1 MSPPREGIL
10 AQRSLTECA
19 RVVAGHPRHT
29 KTITANWEA
38 AGDGTMT
45 TISEEAQVQKA
56 VKPRVRRRKGML
68 ALAAEFLVFTLPL
81 LVFLGILYGTLVWNF
96 YVSMANW
103 VATAPDYTFTG
114 LKWYAYLFHQARFW
128 IDVGNNLRWL
138 ILAVLPTAVMAIFLA
153 YLLELAP
160 FPGVEAYVRTLIL
173 YPVAMSF
180 VVTGTI
186 WSWMYQPDKG
196 VFNSILHSIG
206 INSPF
211 TFTNNPDTATY
222 WLIVIFIWQYLGFS
236 VIIIQSS
243 FRTTELQEMIEA
255 ALVDGASRLRILFA
269 VIIPNIRSGIL
280 VLVSL
285 LLISSL
291 KVFDIVWIVT
301 RGGPGVATDVLAT
314 NMIVTTYD
322 QRLASAGAAI
332 GVIIFLIAF
341 ILVIPYTIYALR
353 KWFE

>member
-1 MSPPREGIL
+1 MGS
-10 AQRSLTECA
+10 
-19 RVVAGHPRHT
+19 
-29 KTITANWEA
+29 
-38 AGDGTMT
+38 
-45 TISEEAQVQKA
+45 A
-56 VKPRVRRRKGML
+56 VI
-68 ALAAEFLVFTLPL
+68 EFLVFTLPL
-81 LVFLGILYGTLVWNF
+81 LAFLAILYGSLLWNV

-103 VATAPDYTFTG
+103 VATAPDFTFTG
-114 LKWYAYLFHQARFW
+114 LKWYRYLFSQDRFW
-128 IDVGNNLRWL
+128 VDVQNNLKWL
-138 ILAVLPTAVMAIFLA
+138 ILGVVPTTILAIFLA

-160 FPGVEAYVRTLIL
+160 FPGIESYVRTLIL

-186 WSWMYQPDKG
+186 WSWLYQPERG
-196 VFNSILHSIG
+196 VFNTVLGSLG
-206 INSPF
+206 IDSPL
-211 TFTNNPDTATY
+211 TYTNNPATATY
-222 WLIVIFIWQYLGFS
+222 WLIVIFIWQYLGFA

-243 FRTTELQEMIEA
+243 FRTSELQEMIEA
-255 ALVDGASRLRILFA
+255 ATVDGASKIRILFS

-285 LLISSL
+285 LLISTL

-301 RGGPGVATDVLAT
+301 RNGPGIATDVLAT
-314 NMIVTTYD
+314 NMIVTAYD

>member
-1 MSPPREGIL
+1 VIS
-10 AQRSLTECA
+10 AQA
-19 RVVAGHPRHT
+19 RKRRNAG
-29 KTITANWEA
+29 
-38 AGDGTMT
+38 
-45 TISEEAQVQKA
+45 SA
-56 VKPRVRRRKGML
+56 VL
-68 ALAAEFLVFTLPL
+68 EFLVFTLPL
-81 LVFLGILYGTLVWNF
+81 LAFLAILYGSLLWNV

-103 VATAPDYTFTG
+103 VATAPDFTFTG
-114 LKWYAYLFHQARFW
+114 LKWYRYLFAQDRFW
-128 IDVGNNLRWL
+128 VDVQNNLKWL
-138 ILAVLPTAVMAIFLA
+138 ILGVVPTTILAIFLA

-160 FPGVEAYVRTLIL
+160 FPGIESYVRTLIL

-186 WSWMYQPDKG
+186 WSWLYQPEKG
-196 VFNSILHSIG
+196 VFNTILGSLG
-206 INSPF
+206 IDSPL
-211 TFTNNPDTATY
+211 TYTNNPAQATY
-222 WLIVIFIWQYLGFS
+222 WLIVIFIWQYLGFA

-243 FRTTELQEMIEA
+243 FRTSELQEMIEA
-255 ALVDGASRLRILFA
+255 ATVDGASKIRTLFS

-285 LLISSL
+285 LLISTL

-301 RGGPGVATDVLAT
+301 RNGPGIATDVLAT
-314 NMIVTTYD
+314 NMIVTAYD

>member
-1 MSPPREGIL
+1 MIS
-10 AQRSLTECA
+10 
-19 RVVAGHPRHT
+19 T
-29 KTITANWEA
+29 KPLKRRTGGATA
-38 AGDGTMT
+38 
-45 TISEEAQVQKA
+45 I
-56 VKPRVRRRKGML
+56 
-68 ALAAEFLVFTLPL
+68 EFLVFTLPL
-81 LVFLGILYGTLVWNF
+81 LVFLFILYGTLIWNI

-103 VATAPDYTFTG
+103 VSTAADYTFTG
-114 LKWYAYLFHQARFW
+114 FKWYGYLFRQDRFW
-128 IDVGNNLRWL
+128 IDVQNNLKWL
-138 ILAVLPTAVMAIFLA
+138 ILGVIPTVIVSISLA

-160 FPGVEAYVRTLIL
+160 FPGVESYVRTLIL

-186 WSWMYQPDKG
+186 WSWLYQPEKG
-196 VFNSILHSIG
+196 VFNTILRNLG
-206 INSPF
+206 IDSPL

-222 WLIVIFIWQYLGFS
+222 WLILIFIWQYLGFA

-243 FRTTELQEMIEA
+243 FRTSELQEMIEA
-255 ALVDGASRLRILFA
+255 ATVDGASKIRILIS

-285 LLISSL
+285 LLINTL

-301 RGGPGVATDVLAT
+301 RTGPGVATDVLAT
-314 NMIVTTYD
+314 NMIITAYD
-322 QRLASAGAAI
+322 QRLMSAGAAI
-332 GVIIFLIAF
+332 GVIIFVIAF

>member
-1 MSPPREGIL
+1 VIS
-10 AQRSLTECA
+10 AQ
-19 RVVAGHPRHT
+19 
-29 KTITANWEA
+29 
-38 AGDGTMT
+38 
-45 TISEEAQVQKA
+45 AQKRRNMGSA
-56 VKPRVRRRKGML
+56 VI
-68 ALAAEFLVFTLPL
+68 EFLVFTLPL
-81 LVFLGILYGTLVWNF
+81 LAFLAILYGSLLWNV

-103 VATAPDYTFTG
+103 VATAPDFTFTG
-114 LKWYAYLFHQARFW
+114 LKWYRYLFSQDRFW
-128 IDVGNNLRWL
+128 VDVQNNLKWL
-138 ILAVLPTAVMAIFLA
+138 ILGVVPTTILAIFLA

-160 FPGVEAYVRTLIL
+160 FPGIESYVRTLIL

-186 WSWMYQPDKG
+186 WSWLYQPERG
-196 VFNSILHSIG
+196 VFNTVLGSLG
-206 INSPF
+206 IDSPL
-211 TFTNNPDTATY
+211 TYTNNPATATY
-222 WLIVIFIWQYLGFS
+222 WLIVIFIWQYLGFA

-243 FRTTELQEMIEA
+243 FRTSELQEMIEA
-255 ALVDGASRLRILFA
+255 ATVDGASKIRILFS

-285 LLISSL
+285 LLISTL

-301 RGGPGVATDVLAT
+301 RNGPGIATDVLAT
-314 NMIVTTYD
+314 NMIVTAYD